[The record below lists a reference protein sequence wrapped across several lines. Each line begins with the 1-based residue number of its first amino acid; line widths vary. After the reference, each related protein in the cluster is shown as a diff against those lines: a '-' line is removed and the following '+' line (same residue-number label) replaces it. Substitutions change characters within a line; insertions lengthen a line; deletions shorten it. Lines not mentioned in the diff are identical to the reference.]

1 MTHDPAPDPAH
12 DRAHP
17 RGSADELGALL
28 AAMGVMRGNIKM
40 MMDREVEQRRSAQAR
55 LADALEYS
63 QEGVVVVDANDVIV
77 LANAQAADF
86 LGISGGLLKPG
97 TPLMQLTPALRGAA
111 DASHMLMRRDKNL
124 HATSE
129 TLMADGRWLR
139 LSRSPTSDG
148 GFIVLCGDVS
158 RLKQQEWSLRQSNL
172 LLDAALENMS
182 QGLCL
187 FDAQNRLEVFNRRFL
202 EIFKLPPDQ
211 IKTGVS
217 YKDVLAISIDVNNHS
232 GKTVEQLLAEQAQFL
247 RERTAKPHLSELKN
261 GRVVACLYFPTADG
275 RWVATYEDVTERRE
289 AEAKI
294 MHMARHDALT
304 NLPNRVL
311 FQDKMEKALGRGDR
325 IAVMF
330 LDLDRFK
337 SVNDSLGHS
346 VGDAL
351 LCAVTE
357 RLRRV
362 VSPGDT
368 VARLGGDEFA
378 IVQRHAAPA
387 TASEL
392 ASKIIAELV
401 DPFDVQG
408 HQLIIG
414 TSIGIAMAPADGR
427 EPDQLLRNADM
438 ALYRAKSDGRGTYH
452 FFQPEMDAQMQ
463 ERRKLELD
471 LRKALQGDEFELS
484 YQPLIDLTLGEAC
497 GFEALLRWKHPERG
511 LVPPDEFIPV
521 AEEIGLIVPLGD
533 WVLKQACRDAVN
545 WPVKVIVAVNLSPV
559 QFRNPMLALS
569 VVSALGQSGLAASR
583 LELEITESVLLQADR
598 TVLDAL
604 HQFRDLGVRIC
615 MDDFGTGYSSLSY
628 LRSFPFDKIKVDRSF
643 IRELSKDNDCMAIIR
658 AVMRLG
664 FSLGMITTA
673 EGVETEEQL
682 DILRAEGCMQV
693 QGFLF
698 SQAVPAAEIPALLRR
713 LRPRIRAA

>member
-1 MTHDPAPDPAH
+1 V
-12 DRAHP
+12 R
-17 RGSADELGALL
+17 LGHRL
-28 AAMGVMRGNIKM
+28 AA
-40 MMDREVEQRRSAQAR
+40 
-55 LADALEYS
+55 
-63 QEGVVVVDANDVIV
+63 
-77 LANAQAADF
+77 
-86 LGISGGLLKPG
+86 
-97 TPLMQLTPALRGAA
+97 
-111 DASHMLMRRDKNL
+111 
-124 HATSE
+124 
-129 TLMADGRWLR
+129 
-139 LSRSPTSDG
+139 
-148 GFIVLCGDVS
+148 
-158 RLKQQEWSLRQSNL
+158 
-172 LLDAALENMS
+172 
-182 QGLCL
+182 
-187 FDAQNRLEVFNRRFL
+187 
-202 EIFKLPPDQ
+202 
-211 IKTGVS
+211 
-217 YKDVLAISIDVNNHS
+217 
-232 GKTVEQLLAEQAQFL
+232 
-247 RERTAKPHLSELKN
+247 
-261 GRVVACLYFPTADG
+261 
-275 RWVATYEDVTERRE
+275 
-289 AEAKI
+289 
-294 MHMARHDALT
+294 
-304 NLPNRVL
+304 
-311 FQDKMEKALGRGDR
+311 
-325 IAVMF
+325 AV
-330 LDLDRFK
+330 R
-337 SVNDSLGHS
+337 
-346 VGDAL
+346 
-351 LCAVTE
+351 
-357 RLRRV
+357 
-362 VSPGDT
+362 PGDT

-497 GFEALLRWKHPERG
+497 GFE
-511 LVPPDEFIPV
+511 
-521 AEEIGLIVPLGD
+521 
-533 WVLKQACRDAVN
+533 
-545 WPVKVIVAVNLSPV
+545 
-559 QFRNPMLALS
+559 ALS

>member
-1 MTHDPAPDPAH
+1 
-12 DRAHP
+12 
-17 RGSADELGALL
+17 
-28 AAMGVMRGNIKM
+28 MGVMRGNIKM

-217 YKDVLAISIDVNNHS
+217 YKDVLAISIGVNNHS

-261 GRVVACLYFPTADG
+261 GRVVACLYCPTADG

-438 ALYRAKSDGRGTYH
+438 AL
-452 FFQPEMDAQMQ
+452 
-463 ERRKLELD
+463 
-471 LRKALQGDEFELS
+471 
-484 YQPLIDLTLGEAC
+484 
-497 GFEALLRWKHPERG
+497 
-511 LVPPDEFIPV
+511 
-521 AEEIGLIVPLGD
+521 
-533 WVLKQACRDAVN
+533 
-545 WPVKVIVAVNLSPV
+545 
-559 QFRNPMLALS
+559 
-569 VVSALGQSGLAASR
+569 
-583 LELEITESVLLQADR
+583 
-598 TVLDAL
+598 
-604 HQFRDLGVRIC
+604 
-615 MDDFGTGYSSLSY
+615 
-628 LRSFPFDKIKVDRSF
+628 
-643 IRELSKDNDCMAIIR
+643 
-658 AVMRLG
+658 
-664 FSLGMITTA
+664 
-673 EGVETEEQL
+673 
-682 DILRAEGCMQV
+682 
-693 QGFLF
+693 
-698 SQAVPAAEIPALLRR
+698 
-713 LRPRIRAA
+713 